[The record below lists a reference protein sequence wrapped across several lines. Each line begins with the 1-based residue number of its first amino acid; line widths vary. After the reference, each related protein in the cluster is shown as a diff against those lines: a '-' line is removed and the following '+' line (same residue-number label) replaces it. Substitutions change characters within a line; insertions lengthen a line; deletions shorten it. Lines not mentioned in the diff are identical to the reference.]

1 MGGEDSRG
9 ERGSRRLRHVVV
21 VVDDDDDDDEDGKGT
36 ASRVSLL

>member
-9 ERGSRRLRHVVV
+9 ERRSRRLRHVVV
-21 VVDDDDDDDEDGKGT
+21 DDDDDDEDGKWT

>member
-21 VVDDDDDDDEDGKGT
+21 DDDDDDDDGKGT